1 MNDDAIYVWIL
12 IYLLMFFIQ
21 VDDYLY
27 ILFLIVNSPLLLEL
41 SPCGQVQ
48 ISKASRLMAQV
59 SRALIR
65 KCLGWEYCCLILSFL
80 MYHLLNHVVED
91 LIVRC

>member
-1 MNDDAIYVWIL
+1 MN
-12 IYLLMFFIQ
+12 
-21 VDDYLY
+21 YLY

-65 KCLGWEYCCLILSFL
+65 NGMGILLFNSFIP
-80 MYHLLNHVVED
+80 YVSFVEP
-91 LIVRC
+91 